1 MFFLGHPIIDI
12 LISVSGYLIVI
23 SILIHIACVACH
35 ACGFD
40 MNATQETQT
49 NRRWL
54 IVSLLAWG
62 LISALL
68 CVRSYMVWGKI
79 EVWSEVL
86 IASVVGG
93 PLTLIAVSL
102 PFRIIQN
109 LIQPER
115 RRARIRETVVC
126 ILAILAVVNLVYSF
140 VVSYPPDW

>member
-1 MFFLGHPIIDI
+1 MLFLDHPVLDI
-12 LISVSGYLIVI
+12 LSSLVGYLLIL
-23 SILIHIACVACH
+23 SILIHIASVTYH

-40 MNATQETQT
+40 MNTTQETQT

-79 EVWSEVL
+79 EVWVAVL
-86 IASVVGG
+86 IAFVLGG
-93 PLTLIAVSL
+93 PLTFIAVSL

-109 LIQPER
+109 LIRPER

-126 ILAILAVVNLVYSF
+126 ILAFLALVNLVYS
-140 VVSYPPDW
+140 VIVTYPPDW